1 MINGLHI
8 LQEAVNHYKQWFAAE
23 SAESLQLA
31 LQHACEQ
38 TLTEINNLYRQYT
51 EHQLAEH
58 AVQHCHRLLTN
69 MHNTLHEER
78 PADSMLLDI
87 LATMIEQ
94 YELSYESYLLR
105 TSTLSR
111 YAEKKLREAVLSR
124 LNSVLLIL
132 RQKNIPAVYLAELSS
147 AINSLFTVGKLP
159 ELKFSHRHYLHTFL
173 TALEEM
179 AADQRNKD
187 WTTRF
192 LHILINYNF
201 NHIGFF
207 NRWKERQA
215 SLLSNEHRH
224 QKNLSLLQKQEE
236 DLQFHIPVP
245 TYSYDPL
252 RPSLATYMQDYI
264 RTTLD
269 AITTEIEENP
279 SLDEEPILSTLNSH
293 EMTLCFHYGYRVKL
307 FRYPTK
313 REAAKAFSRYVKSK
327 TGKKISYKT
336 LEKFDQPVLEAA
348 SYSIYKKFS
357 EILVQLKRDFG
368 L

>member
-1 MINGLHI
+1 MINALHI
-8 LQEAVNHYKQWFAAE
+8 LQEALNHYKQRFAAE
-23 SAESLQLA
+23 SAKSLQLA

-38 TLTEINNLYRQYT
+38 TLTELNNLYRQYT

-58 AVQHCHRLLTN
+58 AVQHCHRFLTN
-69 MHNTLHEER
+69 MHSTLDEER

-87 LATMIEQ
+87 VATMIAQ
-94 YELSYESYLLR
+94 YELSYESYLLH
-105 TSTLSR
+105 TATLSR
-111 YAEKKLREAVLSR
+111 YAEKELREAVLSR

-132 RQKNIPAVYLAELSS
+132 RQKNIPTVYLTELSS
-147 AINSLFTVGKLP
+147 AINSLFTKGKLP

-179 AADQRNKD
+179 AKDQRKKN

-224 QKNLSLLQKQEE
+224 QNLSLLQKQEE

-252 RPSLATYMQDYI
+252 RPSLATYMSDYL
-264 RTTLD
+264 RTTLEG
-269 AITTEIEENP
+269 IKTEIEENP
-279 SLDEEPILSTLNSH
+279 MLGEEVLLSTFNSH
-293 EMTLCFHYGYRVKL
+293 ELT
-307 FRYPTK
+307 
-313 REAAKAFSRYVKSK
+313 
-327 TGKKISYKT
+327 
-336 LEKFDQPVLEAA
+336 
-348 SYSIYKKFS
+348 
-357 EILVQLKRDFG
+357 
-368 L
+368 